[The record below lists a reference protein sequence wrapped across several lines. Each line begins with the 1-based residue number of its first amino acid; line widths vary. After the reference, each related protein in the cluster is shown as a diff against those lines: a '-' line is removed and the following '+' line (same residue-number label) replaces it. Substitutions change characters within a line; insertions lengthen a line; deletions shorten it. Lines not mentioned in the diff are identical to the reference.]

1 MQVDDAHDIDLVMPT
16 YNLIEYN
23 DNHSK
28 TSRTLWQYCRDE
40 PTLNDDATIVEFSVV
55 KSIND
60 GLTLFRMDIF
70 GAAHGWGEGQK
81 DPRSLKSVRHILQ

>member
-1 MQVDDAHDIDLVMPT
+1 MQDAHDIDVEMSM
-16 YNLIEYN
+16 YSLIEYN

-40 PTLNDDATIVEFSVV
+40 PTLDDNAAIVEFTVV

-60 GLTLFRMDIF
+60 PLTLFRMGIF
-70 GAAHGWGEGQK
+70 GAAHEWLEGQK
-81 DPRSLKSVRHILQ
+81 DPRSLKSVRHILQR

>member
-1 MQVDDAHDIDLVMPT
+1 MQVDDAHDIDLVMTT
-16 YNLIEYN
+16 YDLIEYN

-40 PTLNDDATIVEFSVV
+40 PTLNNNAAIVEFTVV

-60 GLTLFRMDIF
+60 RLTLFRMDIF

-81 DPRSLKSVRHILQ
+81 GPHSLKSVRHILQ

>member
-23 DNHSK
+23 DNHTK
-28 TSRTLWQYCRDE
+28 TARTLWQYCRDE
-40 PTLNDDATIVEFSVV
+40 PTLNDNAAIAAFTVV

-60 GLTLFRMDIF
+60 RLTLFRMGIF
-70 GAAHGWGEGQK
+70 GAAHG
-81 DPRSLKSVRHILQ
+81 